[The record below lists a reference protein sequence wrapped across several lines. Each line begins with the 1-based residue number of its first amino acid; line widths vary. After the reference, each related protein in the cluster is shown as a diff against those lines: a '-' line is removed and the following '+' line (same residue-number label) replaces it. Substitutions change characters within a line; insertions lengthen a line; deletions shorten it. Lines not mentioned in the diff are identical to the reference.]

1 MDLDSSWTVI
11 KRKKKFKNKNKH
23 KPPQKPTY
31 TQDSDVT
38 ILRRKKKYEHKQ
50 RFVNK
55 SKSGLHASE
64 LDGDTSQLSHKF
76 LRNNVKRAII
86 KGRNSKK
93 LTRVQLAQKINVK
106 PSVIANYEMGN
117 PIVDRN
123 ILRKLEK
130 VLGVKLIGNNNDIG
144 KSN

>member
-1 MDLDSSWTVI
+1 MDLDSSWTVV
-11 KRKKKFKNKNKH
+11 KKKKKFKNKNKH
-23 KPPQKPTY
+23 KSPQQPSY

-38 ILRRKKKYEHKQ
+38 ILRRKIKYEHKQ

-64 LDGDTSQLSHKF
+64 LDGDTGQLSHKF
-76 LRNNVKRAII
+76 LRHNVKQAII

-106 PSVIANYEMGN
+106 PSVIADYEMGN

-144 KSN
+144 

>member
-1 MDLDSSWTVI
+1 MNLDNSWTVV
-11 KRKKKFKNKNKH
+11 KKKKKFKNKNK
-23 KPPQKPTY
+23 KSQQPTY
-31 TQDSDVT
+31 TQDNDVT

-55 SKSGLHASE
+55 SKSGMRASE
-64 LDGDTSQLSHKF
+64 LDGDTSQMSHKF
-76 LRNNVKRAII
+76 LRYNVKQAII
-86 KGRNSKK
+86 KGRNIKK

-106 PSVIANYEMGN
+106 PNIIADYEMGN

-123 ILRKLEK
+123 ILRRLEK

>member
-1 MDLDSSWTVI
+1 MDLDSSWTVV
-11 KRKKKFKNKNKH
+11 KRKKKFKNKH
-23 KPPQKPTY
+23 KPKPSQQPSY

-55 SKSGLHASE
+55 SKSGMRASE
-64 LDGDTSQLSHKF
+64 LDGDTSQMSHKF
-76 LRNNVKRAII
+76 LKHSVKQAII

-106 PSVIANYEMGN
+106 PNIIADYEMGN

-130 VLGVKLIGNNNDIG
+130 VLGVKLTGSNIG
-144 KSN
+144 